1 MPFDLRAV
9 LCCKLRKRNAILG
22 SNMTRGRSM
31 HSDLPTVLG
40 TAAASLYE
48 LFSSLAMVGADWK
61 LAVRRIDQ
69 ESSCSRACVD
79 LDAVCSSARR
89 LLGDPRSDSAMGG
102 RRTRGEHRRHAG
114 RGHELARHR
123 ESGLRQRGRGPGFRE

>member
-1 MPFDLRAV
+1 
-9 LCCKLRKRNAILG
+9 
-22 SNMTRGRSM
+22 MTRGRSM
-31 HSDLPTVLG
+31 HSDLTTVLG

-48 LFSSLAMVGADWK
+48 LFSSLAMVGADCE

-89 LLGDPRSDSAMGG
+89 LLGDPRSDSDVGG
-102 RRTRGEHRRHAG
+102 RRRLGEHRRHTG
-114 RGHELARHR
+114 RGHEPTRHR
-123 ESGLRQRGRGPGFRE
+123 ESGLRQRVRGSEFRERRAGGEKPV